1 MRVCLFAR
9 IVLFFA
15 AMVGLAA
22 DQRVWEPAD
31 MINGLD
37 PLPKSSVPR
46 ELVTRLRV
54 GTANIVLEQTMMKE
68 VQALLGGTI
77 GHRGD
82 ASESLKWICV
92 HGADPAGQ
100 WALWLESGE
109 IYGDA
114 IGAFEWRRIPAL
126 GQVDERCSTLSQTS
140 QSIMLPVP
148 LQLGA
153 SEVEVIKVLGR
164 PTVRSNDILFYVHEH
179 EELLLGE
186 TFQTSNIIAVAV
198 REGVV
203 EAIQVSRVTV
213 N

>member
-68 VQALLGGTI
+68 VQALLGG
-77 GHRGD
+77 
-82 ASESLKWICV
+82 
-92 HGADPAGQ
+92 
-100 WALWLESGE
+100 
-109 IYGDA
+109 
-114 IGAFEWRRIPAL
+114 
-126 GQVDERCSTLSQTS
+126 
-140 QSIMLPVP
+140 QSMMLPVP